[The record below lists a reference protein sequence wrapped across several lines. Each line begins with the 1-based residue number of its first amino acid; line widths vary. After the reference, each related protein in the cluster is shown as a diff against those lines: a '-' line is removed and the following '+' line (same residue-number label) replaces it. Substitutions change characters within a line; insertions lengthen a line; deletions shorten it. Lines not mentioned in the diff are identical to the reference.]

1 MRFQLEEPKEE
12 ANERRSQL
20 QIYADILRL
29 IQKRGGLVKPT
40 HILYGANLSHAR
52 LMKHLTWLI
61 EKNFIMEDASSG
73 HKMYRLTPKGK
84 AFIGEFKKIEEFSD
98 AFGVPI

>member
-1 MRFQLEEPKEE
+1 MKFQLEEKREE
-12 ANERRSQL
+12 SGERRSQL

-52 LMKHLTWLI
+52 LTKHLTWLLG
-61 EKNFIMEDASSG
+61 KNFIIEDMSSG
-73 HKMYRLTPKGK
+73 HRLYRLTPKGK
-84 AFIGEFKKIEEFSD
+84 AFIDEFKKIEEFSD

>member
-1 MRFQLEEPKEE
+1 MKFQLEKQKEE
-12 ANERRSQL
+12 STERRSQL

-52 LMKHLTWLI
+52 LTKHLKWLTGQG
-61 EKNFIMEDASSG
+61 FISEDRSTG
-73 HKMYRLTPKGK
+73 HKLYKLTPKGK
-84 AFIGEFKKIEEFSD
+84 AFLNEFKKIEDFSS

>member
-1 MRFQLEEPKEE
+1 MKFQIEEKREDLG
-12 ANERRSQL
+12 ERRSQL

-52 LMKHLTWLI
+52 LTKHLSWLLG
-61 EKNFIMEDASSG
+61 KNFIIEDLSSG

-84 AFIGEFKKIEEFSD
+84 AFIDEFKKIEEFSD
-98 AFGVPI
+98 AFGVPV

>member
-1 MRFQLEEPKEE
+1 MKFQLEEKKEE
-12 ANERRSQL
+12 GVERRSQL

-52 LMKHLTWLI
+52 LTKHLNWLL
-61 EKNFIMEDASSG
+61 EKNFIMEDMSSG
-73 HKMYRLTPKGK
+73 HKLYRLTPKGK
-84 AFIGEFKKIEEFSD
+84 AFIEEFRRIEEFSD
-98 AFGVPI
+98 AFGVPL

>member
-1 MRFQLEEPKEE
+1 MKFQLEEKKDEGV
-12 ANERRSQL
+12 ERRSQL

-52 LMKHLTWLI
+52 LTKHLNWLL
-61 EKNFIMEDASSG
+61 EKNFITEDMSSG
-73 HKMYRLTPKGK
+73 HKLYRLTPKGK
-84 AFIGEFKKIEEFSD
+84 AFIEEFRKIEDFSE
-98 AFGVPI
+98 AFGVPV

>member
-1 MRFQLEEPKEE
+1 MKFQIEEKKEE
-12 ANERRSQL
+12 EHERRSQL
-20 QIYADILRL
+20 QIYADILKL

-52 LMKHLTWLI
+52 LTKHISWLL
-61 EKNFIMEDASSG
+61 EKNLIMEDMSSG
-73 HKMYRLTPKGK
+73 HKLYKLTPKGK
-84 AFIGEFKKIEEFSD
+84 AFIDEFKKIEEFSD